1 MNNQEATYVEHATI
15 LHGNGHNC
23 AQAVL
28 GAFSDDVGIASSTLF
43 KIAEGFGGGM
53 GNTKGTCGAL
63 SGAIMVLSL
72 RSSSGDPEQVT
83 KRSTYAL
90 VGDAYERFVEQT
102 GSAVCKDLQ
111 GLETG
116 TVLCGCDRCIEVAVA
131 ITYDIIRE
139 NEEHNH
145 A

>member
-1 MNNQEATYVEHATI
+1 MNNQEAEYVEHAAK
-15 LHGNGHNC
+15 LHGGGHNC

-28 GAFSDDVGIASSTLF
+28 GAFGDDVGIASPTLF

-53 GNTKGTCGAL
+53 GNTEGTCGAL

-72 RSSSGDPEQVT
+72 LSSSGDPERVT

-90 VGDAYERFVEQT
+90 VGDAYHRFVEQT

-111 GLETG
+111 GLDTG
-116 TVLCGCDRCIEVAVA
+116 TPLCGCGRCIEVAVA
-131 ITYDIIRE
+131 ITHDILRE
-139 NEEHNH
+139 KEEHNH